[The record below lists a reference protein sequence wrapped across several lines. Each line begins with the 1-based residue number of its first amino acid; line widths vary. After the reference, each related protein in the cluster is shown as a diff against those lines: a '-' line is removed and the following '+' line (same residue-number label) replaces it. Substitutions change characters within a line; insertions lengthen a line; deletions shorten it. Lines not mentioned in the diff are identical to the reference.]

1 MEAKQLLT
9 VREHIIE
16 IEPPDLVI
24 IRMRGEVSPK
34 DIEGFAAVTSQHCG
48 TWPYVLYISD
58 NTRMTHMSPEA
69 RKAAMNISATGPG
82 MGGFAIIGSG
92 AMAMISSM
100 LLKMIALVQ
109 KMDNPTVMVKTEA
122 EARAWIDR
130 RRAELA
136 TKVA

>member
-1 MEAKQLLT
+1 
-9 VREHIIE
+9 
-16 IEPPDLVI
+16 
-24 IRMRGEVSPK
+24 
-34 DIEGFAAVTSQHCG
+34 
-48 TWPYVLYISD
+48 
-58 NTRMTHMSPEA
+58 
-69 RKAAMNISATGPG
+69 